1 MINNKIKNIY
11 SQIVFGETNDPKTI
25 DLIFNYF
32 NSNPNY
38 YFEKYYSPEVDKIN
52 KYKLYKHTS
61 SLNAEAPFNSKIKN
75 KHYLK
80 ETRCYRCKK
89 PGHIAKYCEEIFLK
103 TKLTTIY
110 DSDDSQ
116 DSIHSVPYDF
126 DIYDD

>member
-1 MINNKIKNIY
+1 M
-11 SQIVFGETNDPKTI
+11 FGETNDPKTI

-38 YFEKYYSPEVDKIN
+38 YFEKYYLPEVDKIN
-52 KYKLYKHTS
+52 KHKLYKHT
-61 SLNAEAPFNSKIKN
+61 SKIKN